1 MESEKIIFQNLSER
15 TFRWPDLEIAAGD
28 TVEIY
33 KEQMEHI
40 PVLKKLI
47 QAGELEVV
55 GGQNSPKPQKTQEKA
70 TESHEDDDEEEIKKV
85 VNKLKGKK

>member
-1 MESEKIIFQNLSER
+1 MESEKIVLQNLSER

-33 KEQMEHI
+33 KEEMERI

-47 QAGELEVV
+47 RAGELEVV
-55 GGQNSPKPQKTQEKA
+55 GGKNSPKSQETQEET
-70 TESHEDDDEEEIKKV
+70 TEDEEEEVKKV